1 MEKFTTNLLANLYA
15 ELQEIASEPANNIL
29 QYEKSYFVAE
39 QKIRQLKDFMKSY
52 HFKNQQEEIQF
63 FKEVK
68 PLFNREII
76 YFIELYHIEANK
88 PVANGNDQK
97 KYYEKAL
104 KRLRDFFDQNREL
117 YNYYLTDK
125 KDMDHIY
132 FLRTEAFAMRQ
143 PLFISEMDQQFST
156 PYSLKLAQLQAY
168 EQLCTHINHL
178 LGGRVPNEKGIT
190 NNETDYDIT
199 WSSSN
204 VDLLELAIGLYYS
217 GAVNFGKG
225 GLTRVVNALQ
235 VFFKI
240 RIGNIS
246 RTMMSMEIRKKD
258 QTPFLHGLEKSVVKK
273 FEDRGN

>member
-1 MEKFTTNLLANLYA
+1 MEKFTANLLANLYV
-15 ELQEIASEPANNIL
+15 ELQEIATEPATHIL
-29 QYEKSYFVAE
+29 QYEKSYLVAE
-39 QKIRQLKDFMKSY
+39 QTIKQLKDYMKSY
-52 HFKNQQEEIQF
+52 NFKNNEEEIQF
-63 FKEVK
+63 FKKVK
-68 PLFNREII
+68 PQFNREII

-88 PVANGNDQK
+88 PVASGGDQR

-104 KRLRDFFDQNREL
+104 KRLMDFFDQNRDL

-132 FLRTEAFAMRQ
+132 FLRTEAFAMRR

-168 EQLCTHINHL
+168 EQLCIYINDL
-178 LGGRVPNEKGIT
+178 LSGSNAGGKGMV
-190 NNETDYDIT
+190 NAETDHDIT
-199 WSSSN
+199 WTSSN
-204 VDLLELAIGLYYS
+204 VDLLELAIGLYFS

-235 VFFKI
+235 IIFKV
-240 RIGNIS
+240 RIGNVS

-258 QTPFLHGLEKSVVKK
+258 QTPFLHGLEKSVVKV
-273 FEDRGN
+273 FEERGN